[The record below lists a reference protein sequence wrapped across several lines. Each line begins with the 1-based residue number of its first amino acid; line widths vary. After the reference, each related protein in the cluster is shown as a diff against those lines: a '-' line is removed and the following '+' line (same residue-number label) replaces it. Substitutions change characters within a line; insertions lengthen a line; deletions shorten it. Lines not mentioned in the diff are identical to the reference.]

1 MNSAD
6 IAGNLIASGA
16 GFAGAS
22 GASDQCIFILRRFI
36 LRRHRFTAAVANE
49 TDYPMDLAALNRVIA
64 TAIAT
69 LT

>member
-16 GFAGAS
+16 GFAWAS
-22 GASDQCIFILRRFI
+22 GASDQRIFI
-36 LRRHRFTAAVANE
+36 LRRHRFTVAVANE
-49 TDYPMDLAALNRVIA
+49 TDYPMDLAVLNR
-64 TAIAT
+64 AT

>member
-22 GASDQCIFILRRFI
+22 GASDQCIFILRR
-36 LRRHRFTAAVANE
+36 HRFTVAVANG
-49 TDYPMDLAALNRVIA
+49 TD
-64 TAIAT
+64 
-69 LT
+69 